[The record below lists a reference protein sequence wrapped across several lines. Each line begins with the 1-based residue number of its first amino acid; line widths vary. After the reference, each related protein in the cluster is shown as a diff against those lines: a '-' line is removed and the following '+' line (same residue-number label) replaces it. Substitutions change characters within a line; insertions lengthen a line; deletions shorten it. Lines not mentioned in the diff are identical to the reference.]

1 MKIFHPDEGGGQM
14 EEYAKK
20 INDAYDTI
28 RQALNVSQALEADYL
43 QLEQAACLAQPWN
56 KKAIGQQFELPAL
69 ELSLEIDAQIGRSY
83 DAR

>member
-1 MKIFHPDEGGGQM
+1 MGTVIAVTSGKGGTG
-14 EEYAKK
+14 KTS
-20 INDAYDTI
+20 ITGG
-28 RQALNVSQALEADYL
+28 V
-43 QLEQAACLAQPWN
+43 AACLAQPWN